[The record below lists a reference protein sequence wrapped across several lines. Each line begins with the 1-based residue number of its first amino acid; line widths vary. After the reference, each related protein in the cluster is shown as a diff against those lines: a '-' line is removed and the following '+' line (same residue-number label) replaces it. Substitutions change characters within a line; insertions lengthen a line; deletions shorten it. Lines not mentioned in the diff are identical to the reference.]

1 MKYKHRIQRLEARRR
16 QWELLSSAE
25 KSANKKPGSLNK

>member
-16 QWELLSSAE
+16 QWDQFSNAE
-25 KSANKKPGSLNK
+25 KAANKRPGSLNK